1 MLGKWVT
8 IVTGL
13 CAGALALGCSAS
25 REVEVTGSVSGAS
38 AQGDVVL
45 EFFDIDGEEKT
56 SVHTAKAG
64 SDGTFAE
71 KVDLAGEKVLVR
83 AIGNSDGNGACSAGE
98 LWGEVTATIEEDAV
112 KVALTLSAAPCPK
125 EE

>member
-64 SDGTFAE
+64 SDGERTRAMVIAE
-71 KVDLAGEKVLVR
+71 A
-83 AIGNSDGNGACSAGE
+83 
-98 LWGEVTATIEEDAV
+98 TATASG
-112 KVALTLSAAPCPK
+112 A
-125 EE
+125 

>member
-8 IVTGL
+8 IVTVL
-13 CAGALALGCSAS
+13 SAGALALGCSAS

-38 AQGDVVL
+38 SKGDVVL
-45 EFFDIDGEEKT
+45 EFFDVEGEEKT

-64 SDGTFAE
+64 ADGAFSE
-71 KVDLAGEKVLVR
+71 KVELAGEKVLVR
-83 AIGNSDGNGACSAGE
+83 AIGDSDGDGACSAGE
-98 LWGEVTATIEEDAV
+98 LWGEVTATIEEDAA
-112 KVALTLSAAPCPK
+112 KVAITLSVAACPK